1 MYARLYNDVERFRDE
16 DLLQEAVRGE
26 TYQHLIRYCW
36 STISRPLGLWDNS
49 LFVAGAEFLMQNV
62 RDPNTYKCSLVVTRD
77 GKAIKIQRSLFSE
90 CFYLMAMSEVGRATG
105 VEKYKVRQQH
115 LLLFNGKEKWGS
127 KIQYNTCT
135 CSGYDLFLVERGHS
149 DDGENNWVDTG
160 PRWGSGYWEVARTP
174 TIQLAG
180 HPYDDPLHHRTAEDH
195 GP

>member
-1 MYARLYNDVERFRDE
+1 
-16 DLLQEAVRGE
+16 
-26 TYQHLIRYCW
+26 
-36 STISRPLGLWDNS
+36 
-49 LFVAGAEFLMQNV
+49 MQNV

-115 LLLFNGKEKWGS
+115 LFLFNGNEKLNS

-135 CSGYDLFLVERGHS
+135 CSGYGLFLVERGNS

-160 PRWGSGYWEVARTP
+160 PR
-174 TIQLAG
+174 
-180 HPYDDPLHHRTAEDH
+180 
-195 GP
+195 